1 MPLLYSRSSSPL
13 NKPELRLVY
22 LSLHVEA
29 VVFTEVHCTG
39 EQSQSAASFIAANRG
54 ASHVFHCSP
63 REDDGLSISD
73 RE

>member
-1 MPLLYSRSSSPL
+1 M
-13 NKPELRLVY
+13 Y

-29 VVFTEVHCTG
+29 VVFTGVHCTG